1 MSTPID
7 LGSDLLGWWPNS
19 AFDPYS
25 EGDTISR
32 YSDASD
38 FKNHFLSAVD
48 QIDLPTVHV
57 SEYNG
62 LKCLRFDG
70 AIVDS
75 ALGQNAA
82 FSEGSNWAISIALFL
97 PSISGSSHD
106 IFVTTNNQNIYITY
120 RPGDTTFRTFIGTTG
135 GGLEIFDKSGSSPVD
150 HFYILTIHWDST
162 NGLTWRLNRSDVTS
176 VNYLEDDGGDTESDG
191 GTGQIGPYGDF
202 FDFVLYN
209 YSSANITLIEDYLYD
224 TYAVDPNI
232 NLDPI
237 TITGRSAISSSFTKT
252 LSKTLIGVASISASL
267 TKKQFIFRELAGSS
281 TLSNS
286 FSKTESQLLTGNS
299 TLAIS
304 IIINKFISTTLTGI
318 ATLTET
324 INIRKFTSQSLVG
337 NSSLTV
343 TINNVKF
350 VSQSLVGNSTLAFT
364 WNYSFGKTLTGI
376 ASLSV
381 TSQLSLWTPK
391 MLGSN
396 LYDWW
401 HADKLIG
408 YTNNQNMDLWPDDS
422 GHANDLA
429 TVGSTNHPQWIK
441 SFYNNK
447 PAVTFISNKNTQML
461 SVNVLGE
468 SNNWAISMALY
479 VNEDGYRTILESTKI
494 ILEYNKTLT
503 SFYAEIK
510 SGTVQDVSWTKSGS
524 APSTAFRIV
533 TIAYNVTTH
542 ERYRVDQSEIT
553 GLTYGAHTYG
563 SIWVSDGQ
571 LTMGSVGAALSA
583 HIYDTVVYELSDT
596 NITHVEQYL
605 YNIWNSIYTSLVDTL
620 IGNSSLIDIVNVRK
634 FISLTLT
641 GIATLTNT
649 VNVKKFVST
658 TLTGQ
663 ATWSTP
669 VISKSYSK
677 TLIGNSTLSNYI
689 NVFQYTNQNLTGNS
703 TLSISVIRT
712 VTLAKTLTG
721 IATFS
726 ASINLDDQ
734 VLLSAS
740 LVGIA
745 TINTLIN
752 EIKYTS
758 LSLVGLA
765 TIQSTLNRRIPI
777 ANFLLGMATISNTI
791 NIKIPINLS
800 LTGQSSFSANLITNN
815 TIQQNLTG
823 AAILSEILNLR
834 EFTQLDLIG
843 NSSLSMVYQI
853 NNGLFVNWTG
863 IATINLSSLLID
875 TLPILGNSPYV
886 IVVDKPTHLPLKD
899 PDDLL
904 DYDIDF
910 SGFLSPID
918 HILSYR
924 IINDPDI
931 TLIAVQILN
940 KRIKLILQGGVSG
953 KTYIFICEM
962 KTDTSRRKTVAFPLQ
977 VA

>member
-1 MSTPID
+1 
-7 LGSDLLGWWPNS
+7 
-19 AFDPYS
+19 
-25 EGDTISR
+25 
-32 YSDASD
+32 
-38 FKNHFLSAVD
+38 
-48 QIDLPTVHV
+48 
-57 SEYNG
+57 
-62 LKCLRFDG
+62 
-70 AIVDS
+70 
-75 ALGQNAA
+75 
-82 FSEGSNWAISIALFL
+82 
-97 PSISGSSHD
+97 
-106 IFVTTNNQNIYITY
+106 
-120 RPGDTTFRTFIGTTG
+120 
-135 GGLEIFDKSGSSPVD
+135 
-150 HFYILTIHWDST
+150 
-162 NGLTWRLNRSDVTS
+162 
-176 VNYLEDDGGDTESDG
+176 
-191 GTGQIGPYGDF
+191 
-202 FDFVLYN
+202 
-209 YSSANITLIEDYLYD
+209 
-224 TYAVDPNI
+224 
-232 NLDPI
+232 
-237 TITGRSAISSSFTKT
+237 
-252 LSKTLIGVASISASL
+252 
-267 TKKQFIFRELAGSS
+267 
-281 TLSNS
+281 
-286 FSKTESQLLTGNS
+286 
-299 TLAIS
+299 
-304 IIINKFISTTLTGI
+304 
-318 ATLTET
+318 
-324 INIRKFTSQSLVG
+324 
-337 NSSLTV
+337 
-343 TINNVKF
+343 
-350 VSQSLVGNSTLAFT
+350 
-364 WNYSFGKTLTGI
+364 
-376 ASLSV
+376 
-381 TSQLSLWTPK
+381 

-583 HIYDTVVYELSDT
+583 HIYDTVVYELSDI

-634 FISLTLT
+634 FISLTLA

-669 VISKSYSK
+669 VISKSYST

-745 TINTLIN
+745 TISTLIN

-758 LSLVGLA
+758 LFLVGLA

-777 ANFLLGMATISNTI
+777 ANLLLGVATISNTI